1 VTKHTLIFWSAV
13 VGALSLV
20 LLSASA
26 TKSLQGAPQDLLI
39 GVKIY
44 DYNGD
49 FGKLFEEWRRLG
61 INTAFVS
68 PALESKQEF
77 RELARKNSVA
87 TFIIVPIF
95 FNAEELEKRPDLY
108 AITAQGEKASDDWVK
123 FICPTRQDYRSQMIE
138 YVKSLV
144 REFNPDAI
152 SLDFMRY
159 FVFWEKVYPDRTP
172 DSLLQ
177 TCFDSSCLEQ
187 FQQKSGLKIPSDL
200 NDTSQKARWILAN
213 HLQEWTEFKCGVVA
227 GMVKALAEG
236 ARQVNP
242 NVKINIHTV
251 PWRREDFGGAIKI
264 IAGQDLA
271 QIAPLV
277 DYLSPMCYHHMVLR
291 DPGWVHSVVD
301 DVYDW
306 TKGRVLPSIQVG
318 EAYITAKLSPSEFK
332 DALAEAL
339 KPPSRGV
346 VFWNWDALDKSSEKK
361 EIVRAAVKSLD

>member
-1 VTKHTLIFWSAV
+1 MMSSKKISCWVAAAFSLIVLGSLSPAR
-13 VGALSLV
+13 ALPGPN
-20 LLSASA
+20 
-26 TKSLQGAPQDLLI
+26 KNLLI

-44 DYNGD
+44 DYSGD

-77 RELARKNSVA
+77 REMARKNGVA

-108 AITAQGEKASDDWVK
+108 AITAQGEKANDDWVK
-123 FICPTRQDYRSQMIE
+123 FICPTRQDYRTQMID
-138 YVKSLV
+138 YVQSLV
-144 REFNPDAI
+144 RDFNPDAI

-159 FVFWEKVYPDRTP
+159 FVFWEKVYPDRKL
-172 DSLLQ
+172 DSLPQ
-177 TCFDSSCLEQ
+177 TCFDLSCLEA
-187 FQQKSGLKIPSDL
+187 FQKETGLKIPAELSDIP
-200 NDTSQKARWILAN
+200 QKAQWIREN
-213 HLQEWTEFKCGVVA
+213 HFQEWTEFKCGVVA

-271 QIAPLV
+271 RIAPLV

-291 DPGWVHSVVD
+291 DPVWVHSVVE
-301 DVYDW
+301 DVYDC
-306 TKGRVLPSIQVG
+306 TKARVLPSIQVG
-318 EAYITAKLSPSEFK
+318 EAYLTAKLSPSEFK
-332 DALAEAL
+332 NALAEAL
-339 KPPSRGV
+339 KPPSKGV
-346 VFWNWDALDKSSEKK
+346 VFWNWDALDKSPEKK
-361 EIVRAAVKSLD
+361 EIIRTAVKSLD